1 MRVGLLVGP
10 LTTIPRRQSEYPF
23 CNGTRDKA
31 GGNIARPMRKQ
42 DHPGCDQPCADA
54 PDHIAL
60 PYGKR
65 TGRRSQRPHVHGM
78 AGRQCIEPFA

>member
-23 CNGTRDKA
+23 CNGTHDKA

-60 PYGKR
+60 PYGNSAEAASA
-65 TGRRSQRPHVHGM
+65 GGLIHVSL
-78 AGRQCIEPFA
+78 